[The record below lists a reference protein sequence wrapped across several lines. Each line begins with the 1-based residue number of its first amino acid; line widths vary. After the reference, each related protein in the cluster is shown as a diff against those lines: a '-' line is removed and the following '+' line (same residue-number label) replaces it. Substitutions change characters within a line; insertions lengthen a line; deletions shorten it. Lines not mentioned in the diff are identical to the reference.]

1 MKTKHTIILLVFG
14 CCLDF
19 PGGLFKIMHRQGADT
34 ILTVAAILKI
44 AGGLLSLYKLVTY
57 PKWKDFLNS

>member
-1 MKTKHTIILLVFG
+1 MKTKHTIILLILG
-14 CCLDF
+14 YCLDF
-19 PGGLFKIMHRQGADT
+19 LGGLFKILHHQGADS

-44 AGGLLSLYKLVTY
+44 SGALLFLYKLVTY